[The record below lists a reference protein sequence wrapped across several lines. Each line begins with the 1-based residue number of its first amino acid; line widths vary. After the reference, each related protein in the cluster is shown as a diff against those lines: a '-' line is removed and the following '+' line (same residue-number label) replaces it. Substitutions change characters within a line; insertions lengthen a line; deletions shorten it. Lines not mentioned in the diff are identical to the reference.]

1 MVSRGVFYFVTAIL
15 FVAGLLMM
23 VYQHVTYEVPWL
35 PGQARDLWNIEA
47 KIEFE
52 PAGNAPVD
60 VRFALP
66 AVQPGL
72 VQVKQTTSSLGYG
85 VDYVNRNGSNYVEWT
100 KREVSGPQVL
110 YYRADFL
117 IDDEASQSSMKVP
130 PLRESVEPEPY
141 GTAIR
146 EIADT
151 AMAHSADPFSFA
163 SQVIR
168 ELQKPSESNSLLLN
182 QYSRSSLVVR
192 ILQSAKIQ
200 AREIGVVQLENYRRH
215 RPLQS
220 RVAVFSGNKYQIFD
234 PATGMSGLR
243 SGKAREVIWTDNGNP
258 LLNITGAQA
267 AKTRSGQSARVTFTM
282 MHHRISSIRAGML
295 KAGVDKASGAEFI
308 PLSISSLPIDEQ
320 AIFKMFLLLPVGILI
335 VVFLRI
341 IVGVKTSGTFM
352 PVLIAMS
359 FLQTDLVVGLIGF
372 VAIIGIGLVIRS
384 WLSHLNLLLIA
395 RISAVI
401 IVVISILGTV
411 SVLSYKFGLTVGLK
425 VTFFPMIILSWTIER
440 MSIVWE
446 EEGYH
451 EVLKQGAGSIFV
463 AVCGYLAMNSLTV
476 QHLTSNFLGMQL
488 VILSLILVMGNYT
501 GFRLTELKRFK
512 PLAIQI
518 RKYPNGD
525 QKEEEHS
532 RLKRER
538 DELKGDP
545 HNVYRK
551 WKQQAQ
557 QSLKELG
564 EETGE
569 DGAPGEGN
577 GSKDQKSGSG
587 K

>member
-23 VYQHVTYEVPWL
+23 FYQHINYEVPWL
-35 PGQARDLWNIEA
+35 PGQARDLWNVEA
-47 KIEFE
+47 KIEFM
-52 PAGNAPVD
+52 PAGNSPVD

-72 VQVKQTTSSLGYG
+72 VQVKQATSSLGYG

-100 KREVSGPQVL
+100 KRQVSGPQVL

-117 IDDEASQSSMKVP
+117 LDENATQSSMRVP
-130 PLRESVEPEPY
+130 AISETVEPEPY
-141 GTAIR
+141 NTAIR
-146 EIADT
+146 EIADL
-151 AMAHSADPFSFA
+151 AQERSADPFSFA

-168 ELQKPSESNSLLLN
+168 ELQKPSESHSLLLN
-182 QYSRSSLVVR
+182 HYSLSNLVVR
-192 ILQSAKIQ
+192 ILQSAKIH

-234 PATGMSGLR
+234 PKTGISGLK
-243 SGKAREVIWTDNGNP
+243 SGKSREVIWTDNGNP

-267 AKTRSGQSARVTFTM
+267 ARTKDGQSARVSFTM
-282 MHHRISSIRAGML
+282 MHHRISSIRAGQL
-295 KAGVDKASGAEFI
+295 KAGIDRASGSEFI
-308 PLSISSLPIDEQ
+308 PLSIGSLPIDEQ
-320 AIFKMFLLLPVGILI
+320 AMFKMFLLLPVGILI

-352 PVLIAMS
+352 PVLIAMA
-359 FLQTDLVVGLIGF
+359 FLETDLVVGLIGF
-372 VAIIGIGLVIRS
+372 IAIIGVGLVVRS

-401 IVVISILGTV
+401 IVVICIIGSV
-411 SVLSYKFGLTVGLK
+411 SVFSYKFGLTEGLK

-476 QHLTSNFLGMQL
+476 QHLTSNFLGLQL

-512 PLAIQI
+512 PLTLQI
-518 RKYPNGD
+518 RKFHNGD
-525 QKEEEHS
+525 QQYEEHDE
-532 RLKRER
+532 LKRER
-538 DELKGDP
+538 QELKRDP

-551 WKQQAQ
+551 WKKEAQ
-557 QSLKELG
+557 EQLRKL
-564 EETGE
+564 
-569 DGAPGEGN
+569 N
-577 GSKDQKSGSG
+577 GTDSHAQVKSDNQDNGG
-587 K
+587 KR

>member
-23 VYQHVTYEVPWL
+23 FYQHINYEVPWL
-35 PGQARDLWNIEA
+35 PGQARDLWNVEA
-47 KIEFE
+47 KIEFM
-52 PAGNAPVD
+52 PAGNSPVD

-72 VQVKQTTSSLGYG
+72 VQVKQATSSLGYG

-100 KREVSGPQVL
+100 KRQVSGPQVL

-117 IDDEASQSSMKVP
+117 LDENAAQSSMRVP
-130 PLRESVEPEPY
+130 AISETVEPEPY
-141 GTAIR
+141 NTAIR
-146 EIADT
+146 EIADL
-151 AMAHSADPFSFA
+151 AQERSADPFSFA

-168 ELQKPSESNSLLLN
+168 ELQKPSESHSLLLN
-182 QYSRSSLVVR
+182 HYSLSNLVVR
-192 ILQSAKIQ
+192 ILQSAKIH

-234 PATGMSGLR
+234 PKTGISGLK
-243 SGKAREVIWTDNGNP
+243 SGKSREVIWTDNGNP

-267 AKTRSGQSARVTFTM
+267 ARTKDGQSARVSFTM
-282 MHHRISSIRAGML
+282 MHHRISSIRAGQL
-295 KAGVDKASGAEFI
+295 KAGIDRASGSEFI
-308 PLSISSLPIDEQ
+308 PLSIGSLPIDEQ
-320 AIFKMFLLLPVGILI
+320 AMFKMFLLLPVGILI

-352 PVLIAMS
+352 PVLIAMA
-359 FLQTDLVVGLIGF
+359 FLETDLVVGLIGF
-372 VAIIGIGLVIRS
+372 IAIIGVGLVVRS

-401 IVVISILGTV
+401 IVVICIIGSV
-411 SVLSYKFGLTVGLK
+411 SVFSYKFGLTEGLK

-476 QHLTSNFLGMQL
+476 QHLTSNFLGLQL

-512 PLAIQI
+512 PLTLQI
-518 RKYPNGD
+518 RKFHNGD
-525 QKEEEHS
+525 QQYEEHDE
-532 RLKRER
+532 LKRER
-538 DELKGDP
+538 QELKRDP

-551 WKQQAQ
+551 WKKEAQ
-557 QSLKELG
+557 EQLRKLN
-564 EETGE
+564 ET
-569 DGAPGEGN
+569 DSHAQVKSDNQDN
-577 GSKDQKSGSG
+577 GG
-587 K
+587 KR